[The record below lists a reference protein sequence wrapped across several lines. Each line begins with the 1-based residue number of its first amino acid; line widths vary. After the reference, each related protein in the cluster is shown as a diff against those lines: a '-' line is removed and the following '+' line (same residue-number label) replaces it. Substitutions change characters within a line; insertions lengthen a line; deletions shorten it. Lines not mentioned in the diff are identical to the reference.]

1 MADTNP
7 IKKTDG
13 ERSELSRHGERDK
26 VLVPSEIWGLLMI
39 LRAPLRRGSF
49 WVGFPN
55 ERFPWER
62 GLSRRRT
69 RLQLIGLF

>member
-49 WVGFPN
+49 YMRCVSIASAM
-55 ERFPWER
+55 RLAADR
-62 GLSRRRT
+62 GRP
-69 RLQLIGLF
+69 